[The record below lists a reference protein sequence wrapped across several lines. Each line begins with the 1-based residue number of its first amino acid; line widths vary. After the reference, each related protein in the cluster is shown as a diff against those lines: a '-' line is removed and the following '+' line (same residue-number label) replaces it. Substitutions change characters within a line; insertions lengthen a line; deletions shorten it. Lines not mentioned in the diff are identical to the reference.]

1 MQLALAEA
9 EQALP
14 LDVPVGA
21 VLLSPT
27 GQVLAK
33 AHNQREA
40 LNSPTAHAELLA
52 LEAAA
57 KVLGSWRLTGC
68 TLVVTLEPCPMC
80 ASAIAQSRLAAVVY
94 GATDTLYGAC
104 GSRYNLLRYPVK
116 VSCLGGILADDCQAL
131 LRASFGR

>member
-1 MQLALAEA
+1 MAQ
-9 EQALP
+9 QALP

-21 VLLSPT
+21 LVLSPT
-27 GQVLAK
+27 GQVLAE

-40 LNSPTAHAELLA
+40 LNSPTAHAEILA

-57 KVLGSWRLTGC
+57 KTLGSWRLTGC

-94 GATDTLYGAC
+94 GAADPLYGAC
-104 GSRYNLLRYPVK
+104 GSRYNLLHYPVS
-116 VSCLGGILADDCQAL
+116 VACLGGILADDCQAL
-131 LRASFGR
+131 LRSSFKR